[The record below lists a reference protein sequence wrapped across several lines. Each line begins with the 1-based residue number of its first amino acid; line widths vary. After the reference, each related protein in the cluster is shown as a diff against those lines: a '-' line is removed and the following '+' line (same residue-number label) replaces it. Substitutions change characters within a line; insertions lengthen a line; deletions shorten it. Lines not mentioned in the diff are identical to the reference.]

1 MLGTHKKRGGP
12 KPSPFLVFGYLVA
25 YKTADFNANWIC
37 GGFAVV
43 GLTVAKPFLFERPS
57 AEDHKQA
64 RSMEMV

>member
-1 MLGTHKKRGGP
+1 
-12 KPSPFLVFGYLVA
+12 VFGYLVA